1 VIPISVAAYVI
12 RLRRRVAENA
22 RLLMAA
28 LGQDP
33 EQGMEL
39 VERAAGRLVDIS
51 DQELEDEAEDE
62 DEAEEEDHDAGSLT
76 SMAVAEP
83 EVSYVKVVFNI

>member
-1 VIPISVAAYVI
+1 
-12 RLRRRVAENA
+12 
-22 RLLMAA
+22 MAA